1 MMIQMIIVECDP
13 DEFLIKAM
21 GFSKIKHGGCKG
33 KVLDAVKKKPNAIG
47 IIDEDP
53 DSGQP
58 SELYKYVEKDSKST
72 IKLLVR
78 KDNKS
83 KRVIVISPE
92 LEPWILDRARKNQ
105 LSPKDFGLP
114 DDADGLKGI
123 PHIERKKN
131 FKDFIMRLI
140 ERDEEVKT
148 LKQWL
153 RQ

>member
-1 MMIQMIIVECDP
+1 MIIVECDP

-33 KVLDAVKKKPNAIG
+33 KVLSAVKKKSGVIG

-58 SELYKYVEKDSKST
+58 SEMHEYVELESKSS

-78 KDNKS
+78 KEDKNKM
-83 KRVIVISPE
+83 VIVISPE
-92 LEPWILDRARKNQ
+92 LEPWILNRARKNQ

-114 DDADGLKGI
+114 DDADGLKRI

-131 FKDFIMRLI
+131 FKEFIMRLI
-140 ERDEEVKT
+140 EKDEEIKT